1 MYKTTFHDFRPQ
13 NYKIILICAK
23 KVVPLRPKIRI
34 TMENNT
40 LELSLMD
47 AEERELVE
55 YIYNAIPA
63 EDRGALSADDILFVL
78 DAMDDYLEEQG
89 LLRED
94 PKTGEMEYLDG
105 EVDETEQLNYVLQAA
120 KEDQRTISGVQIQL
134 IQDAELQY
142 GLAEGYYS
150 EE

>member
-1 MYKTTFHDFRPQ
+1 
-13 NYKIILICAK
+13 
-23 KVVPLRPKIRI
+23 
-34 TMENNT
+34 METNT

-63 EDRGALSADDILFVL
+63 QDRGALNADDILFVL
-78 DAMDDYLEEQG
+78 DELDNYLETQG

-94 PKTGEMEYLDG
+94 PETDEVEYLDG
-105 EVDETEQLNYVLQAA
+105 EVDETEQLDFVLEAA
-120 KEDQRTISGVQIQL
+120 KKHQRALSSVQIQL

-142 GLAEGYYS
+142 GIAKGYYT